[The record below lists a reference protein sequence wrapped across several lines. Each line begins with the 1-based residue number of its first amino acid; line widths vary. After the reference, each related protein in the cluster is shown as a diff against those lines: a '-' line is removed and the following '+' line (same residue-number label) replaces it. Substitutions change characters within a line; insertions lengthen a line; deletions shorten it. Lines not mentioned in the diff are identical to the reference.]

1 MTAEPRLIQDHIVS
15 HVRCQ
20 GQTAQVKLKK
30 REEKKE
36 KKGKGYNVLII
47 HTSMWTC

>member
-1 MTAEPRLIQDHIVS
+1 MTAEPRLIQNHIVS
-15 HVRCQ
+15 HARCQ

-36 KKGKGYNVLII
+36 KKRGRDTMY
-47 HTSMWTC
+47 